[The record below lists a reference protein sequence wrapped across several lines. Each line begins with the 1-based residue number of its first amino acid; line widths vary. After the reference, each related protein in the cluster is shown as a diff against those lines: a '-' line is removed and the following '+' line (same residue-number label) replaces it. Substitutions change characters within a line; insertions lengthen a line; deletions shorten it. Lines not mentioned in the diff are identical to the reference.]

1 MLAVAMLFAASSDGE
16 LAKVGE
22 SNGRLEYLLASEV
35 ASKGTRLIT
44 KVSKTRS
51 HD

>member
-1 MLAVAMLFAASSDGE
+1 MSIAASSDGE

-35 ASKGTRLIT
+35 ASIGTRHKQ
-44 KVSKTRS
+44 KVSKTKS
-51 HD
+51 HDRLK